1 MTKNKSFGLFVIFLL
16 GAFSNVSAQDLGGY
30 TKQEIKDLSQKVED
44 QVQFLEY
51 FFNTVGSQ
59 DTPARDKD
67 VIIRESYKKIFR
79 DGKVQVEDDL
89 LLDRKVITN
98 KDVTAYLKDIEFFFK
113 DAAFK
118 FKVREVKPFLRDN
131 GELSF
136 IVSMDRTLTATGLNK
151 EKITNTKQRFV
162 EINVDKRSNE
172 LKIASIY
179 TTKLSRDIELQE
191 WWASLS
197 FTWEDY
203 FRKKIG
209 LSETDSITVE
219 NLYKISSIDSINFA
233 GNNFVQDLTPL
244 AALRDLKFIDISNT
258 NITELNPISNV
269 TFLTSLNIANTPTS
283 DIQFIK
289 YSDRLTHLDIS
300 GTQIRNIS
308 ELENLKQLHTLK
320 MAGTPIESFEVLN
333 SFSALRALYARESG
347 FNNLE
352 NIADLEALQVLDI
365 SKNYLINFELLS
377 GLEALEEINL
387 QETNILDL
395 SPLAGLE
402 KLKVVNINQTD
413 VQDLKP
419 LSGKQQVQRVYAD
432 RTQISE
438 ASADDFVR
446 RNRRVLLI
454 HHVEN
459 LQTWW
464 DDLTLPWKEVLTKS
478 NPRINMATPS
488 IEDLS
493 AAIGVDSLDLSGSG
507 VISLGPVLKFKKL
520 NYLNFDDTK
529 VQDLAPLAEVRTLSS
544 ISGKNTE
551 VRSLQPLTNHT
562 EIIRLDFRDSPV
574 TSINPLKSLSAL
586 AYLNV
591 DGSQIDH
598 EEVPAFLAEVPQAN
612 IIFRSP
618 QLEEWWSMLDDTWKG
633 IFEAQFEKMPVLDLE
648 KLHSWTASPVL
659 DIERKSISNL
669 QPLTIFVN
677 LRKLSIFDVPLMDI
691 AAVNELILLEE
702 LRISQAPVT
711 NLNHLSNLAALKS
724 LDLSNTGIE
733 DLRPL
738 GQLTALEQLNLS
750 GTNIKVLRGLETLR
764 ELKELDVASTN
775 IRSLKP
781 VQGLNL
787 QRLSCFNTSLN
798 KRAVDS
804 FRKLNPECEVRFY

>member
-1 MTKNKSFGLFVIFLL
+1 M
-16 GAFSNVSAQDLGGY
+16 GGY
-30 TKQEIKDLSQKVED
+30 NKQEIKDLSQKVED

-51 FFNTVGSQ
+51 FFNTLGSK

-136 IVSMDRTLTATGLNK
+136 LVSMDRTITAIGLNK
-151 EKITNTKQRFV
+151 EKISNTQQRFIEV
-162 EINVDKRSNE
+162 NVDNKTNE
-172 LKIASIY
+172 LKIASVY
-179 TTKLSRDIELQE
+179 TTKLSRDKELEE
-191 WWASLS
+191 WWTNLS
-197 FTWEDY
+197 FTWENY
-203 FRKKIG
+203 FRKKVG
-209 LSETDSITVE
+209 LSETDSVTLE
-219 NLYKISSIDSINFA
+219 HLYKISSIDSINLA
-233 GNNFVQDLTPL
+233 GNKFVLDLNPIG
-244 AALRDLKFIDISNT
+244 ALRDLKYIDISNT

-269 TFLTSLNIANTPTS
+269 TFLTSLNIAGTPTR

-320 MAGTPIESFEVLN
+320 MVQTPVESFEVLN
-333 SFSALRALYARESG
+333 SFSSLRALHARESG

-352 NIADLEALQVLDI
+352 NVNELTGLVVLDI

-377 GLEALEEINL
+377 NLQNLEEINL
-387 QETNILDL
+387 QETNILDI
-395 SPLAGLE
+395 SPLADLE
-402 KLKVVNINQTD
+402 KLKVVNINQTG

-419 LSGKQQVQRVYAD
+419 ISGKPALQRVYAD
-432 RTQISE
+432 RTQIIE

-446 RNRRVLLI
+446 KNRMVLLI
-454 HHVEN
+454 HNVEN

-464 DDLTLPWKEVLTKS
+464 DDLTLPWKEVLTET
-478 NPRINMATPS
+478 NPALKRTNPT

-493 AAIGVDSLDLSGSG
+493 KAIGVDSLNLSGSG
-507 VISLGPVLKFKKL
+507 VVSLGPVLKFKKL
-520 NYLNFDDTK
+520 NYLNFDNTK

-544 ISGKNTE
+544 ISGINTE
-551 VRSLQPLTNHT
+551 VRSLQPLTNHH
-562 EIIRLDFRDSPV
+562 EILYLDFRDSPV
-574 TSINPLKSLSAL
+574 TSIDPLKTLSAL
-586 AYLNV
+586 EFLNV
-591 DGSQIDH
+591 DGSRIDPD
-598 EEVPAFLAEVPQAN
+598 EIPEFLASVPTAN
-612 IIFRSP
+612 VIYRSA

-633 IFEAQFEKMPVLDLE
+633 IFQGQFGKMPVMDM
-648 KLHSWTASPVL
+648 KALHSMTAKSYVEI
-659 DIERKSISNL
+659 DNKSISNL
-669 QPLTIFVN
+669 QPLTVFVN
-677 LRKLSIFDVPLMDI
+677 LRKLSINDVPLMDI
-691 AAVNELILLEE
+691 SAVNELVLLEE
-702 LRISQAPVT
+702 LRISQAPVS
-711 NLNHLSNLAALKS
+711 NLNHLSNLQKLTY
-724 LDLSNTGIE
+724 LNLSNTGIE

-738 GQLTALEQLNLS
+738 GVLVALERLNLS
-750 GTNIKVLRGLETLR
+750 STSIKVLKGLETLR
-764 ELKELDVASTN
+764 ELQELDVASTN

-781 VQGLNL
+781 VMGLDL

-804 FRKLNPECEVRFY
+804 FKKVNPQCEVRFY